1 MPVGRRAN
9 REKNDSGL
17 RRRLEVGSRAC
28 GCTVGGE
35 PVAGNSDR
43 YAIRTRNLQDW
54 NLTRCRCANRSKAI
68 AHEDAA
74 AVPLEHDLGHA
85 ACVAASRSPSGAATP
100 PGGVDRDSCSS
111 RAIDSASWAATWPP
125 IARQLFGSEHALG
138 AHRHGVKHCGQA
150 GTAYAPRG
158 SPSGSHTDGPRV
170 SPKVSVHL
178 NMKYKLSLVFLKRR
192 GPYGRSVA

>member
-1 MPVGRRAN
+1 MRVGRRAN

-85 ACVAASRSPSGAATP
+85 ACVAAPCACVRAALRSLLVLTHPS
-100 PGGVDRDSCSS
+100 
-111 RAIDSASWAATWPP
+111 I
-125 IARQLFGSEHALG
+125 SETILIFIG
-138 AHRHGVKHCGQA
+138 
-150 GTAYAPRG
+150 Y
-158 SPSGSHTDGPRV
+158 
-170 SPKVSVHL
+170 
-178 NMKYKLSLVFLKRR
+178 
-192 GPYGRSVA
+192 